1 MLKKRIHTNRELLNM
16 FNNNVQNGTLTLTFS
31 RRDIIEGH
39 MLGMLPFDNIV
50 SKLDLHSG
58 YTGLQI
64 QISKKDGMY
73 TVPQKAR
80 ITYLRGQCK
89 R

>member
-1 MLKKRIHTNRELLNM
+1 MFRKRVHTNRKLLNM
-16 FNNNVQNGTLTLTFS
+16 FNENVHTGTLTLVFS

-64 QISKKDGMY
+64 QLTKKDGMY
-73 TVPQKAR
+73 TIPQEAR
-80 ITYLRGQCK
+80 ITYLRGQGK

>member
-1 MLKKRIHTNRELLNM
+1 MFKRIHPNKKLLKL
-16 FNNNVQNGTLTLTFS
+16 FNKNIQTGTLTLTFN

-39 MLGMLPFDNIV
+39 VLGMLPFDNIV

-58 YTGLQI
+58 YSGVQI
-64 QISKKDGMY
+64 QLRKKDGVCM
-73 TVPQKAR
+73 VPQEAR
-80 ITYLRGQCK
+80 ITYLKERGK